1 MGWRRLDSTQVAGH
15 LRAAFDRQEAGTEEL
30 AELALAH
37 LRSQLLGGQFVAVQ
51 DDSGHTFIGTPEE
64 ATEHMMGDAR
74 S

>member
-1 MGWRRLDSTQVAGH
+1 MGWRRLDSTQVARQ
-15 LRAAFDRQEAGTEEL
+15 LRAAFDRPEAGTEEL

-64 ATEHMMGDAR
+64 ATQHMMGDAR
-74 S
+74 E